1 MRLFV
6 RASVIALFAVVLAA
20 CSNPV
25 SDLIDPPLAKV
36 GSDVL
41 RKSEANLRIDRLEVG
56 MRKNPDV
63 TTMPSRG
70 ELSAMV
76 TEQYVVQHI
85 LMGVAKEAGITA
97 TDAQIDAQVEEFRA
111 AVKQSGAGEL
121 DVVIRDQLGYEGE
134 KDVAFR
140 DFCTYFLVQKQLA
153 VSLVTTDTVRAE
165 LTTSLT
171 EQSKSTELK
180 ARASHILVTS
190 EVTATTVMTRLNA
203 GEDFAT
209 LAKEFS
215 QDPGSKE
222 TGGEL
227 GWAGK
232 GQFVPEFEKAIF
244 EDLKVGEVT
253 AVPVKTQY
261 GFHIIKLFERS
272 EQPLIDPAKI
282 PEMVDQ
288 QLASTLDQKRYDAVT
303 AKIEEARTKGIEA
316 NSIVIAPTE
325 VVATATPAV
334 DAAPAE
340 APTATAAP

>member
-1 MRLFV
+1 
-6 RASVIALFAVVLAA
+6 
-20 CSNPV
+20 
-25 SDLIDPPLAKV
+25 
-36 GSDVL
+36 
-41 RKSEANLRIDRLEVG
+41 
-56 MRKNPDV
+56 
-63 TTMPSRG
+63 
-70 ELSAMV
+70 
-76 TEQYVVQHI
+76 
-85 LMGVAKEAGITA
+85 
-97 TDAQIDAQVEEFRA
+97 
-111 AVKQSGAGEL
+111 
-121 DVVIRDQLGYEGE
+121 
-134 KDVAFR
+134 
-140 DFCTYFLVQKQLA
+140 
-153 VSLVTTDTVRAE
+153 
-165 LTTSLT
+165 
-171 EQSKSTELK
+171 
-180 ARASHILVTS
+180 
-190 EVTATTVMTRLNA
+190 MTRLNA

-316 NSIVIAPTE
+316 NSIVIAPTK
-325 VVATATPAV
+325 VIATATPAA